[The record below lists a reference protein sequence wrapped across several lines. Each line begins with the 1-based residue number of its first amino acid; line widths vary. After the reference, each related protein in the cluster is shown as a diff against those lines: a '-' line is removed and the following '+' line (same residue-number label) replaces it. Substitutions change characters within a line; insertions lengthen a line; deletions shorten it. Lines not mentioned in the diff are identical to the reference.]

1 METNFFD
8 FIIVQVSECLIN
20 RAEFKNNTIEDRVM
34 RQVDMTRLDLSTGK
48 AEKTI
53 DCVAEEVPLQITLNA
68 TYSFVIWCSPSQ
80 FKELAVGYLLA
91 ENILKSVDE
100 IESLNSEEEG
110 NKCEIKLKATV
121 DLDERMKN
129 SRRSTR
135 IIPLIKASTV
145 PYQHDEKIPPVKSKL
160 TVKAQTILDAINQMN
175 CLAKGFKETG
185 GLHDSGIFKSDGA
198 IVAFS
203 EDVGRH
209 NTVDKVIGAASLNKT
224 NFSECFMIIT
234 GRVPGDMI
242 YKAAKVGLPIVAS
255 VAAVLNSGISSAE
268 KANIALVGF
277 VRGKR
282 MNIYTGAERILL

>member
-1 METNFFD
+1 
-8 FIIVQVSECLIN
+8 
-20 RAEFKNNTIEDRVM
+20 M
-34 RQVDMTRLDLSTGK
+34 RQVDMLRLDLSTGK
-48 AEKTI
+48 AEKTV
-53 DCVAEEVPLQITLNA
+53 DCVAEEVPLQITLNS

-100 IESLNSEEEG
+100 IESLSSNDEEHR
-110 NKCEIKLKATV
+110 CEIKLKPNV
-121 DLDERMKN
+121 VLDDRMKN

-135 IIPLIKASTV
+135 IIPLIKASTS
-145 PYQHDEKIPPVKSKL
+145 PYQHDEKIPTVKSEL
-160 TVKAQTILDAINQMN
+160 AVKAQTILDGINQMN

-185 GLHDSGIFKSDGA
+185 GLHDSGIFKADGTM
-198 IVAFS
+198 VAFS

-209 NTVDKVIGAASLNKT
+209 NTVDKVIGAASLGKVD
-224 NFSECFMIIT
+224 FSECFMIIT

-255 VAAVLNSGISSAE
+255 VAAVLNSGVSSAE

-282 MNIYTGAERILL
+282 MNVYTCPERIIL

>member
-1 METNFFD
+1 
-8 FIIVQVSECLIN
+8 
-20 RAEFKNNTIEDRVM
+20 M
-34 RQVDMTRLDLSTGK
+34 RQVDMVKLDLSKGK
-48 AEKTI
+48 SEKTK
-53 DCVAEEVPLQITLNA
+53 DCVAEEVPLQISLNDVY
-68 TYSFVIWCSPSQ
+68 TFVIWCSPSQ

-91 ENILKSVDE
+91 EDILRSVDE
-100 IESLNSEEEG
+100 IESVTTDEKE
-110 NKCEIKLKATV
+110 NKVHLKLKATV

-135 IIPLIKASTV
+135 IIPLIKASTS
-145 PYQHDEKIPPVKSKL
+145 PYQHDERIPVVKSKL
-160 TVKAQTILDAINQMN
+160 KIKAQVILEAMNQINR
-175 CLAKGFKETG
+175 LAKGFKETG
-185 GLHDSGIFKSDGA
+185 GLHDSAIFKADGT

-209 NTVDKVIGAASLNKT
+209 NTVDKVIGIASIDKV

-277 VRGKR
+277 VRGSR
-282 MNIYTGAERILL
+282 MNVYTGIERIIL